1 MDPSQLLDLK
11 TVVVQDKLFEEC
23 YARLKQIAQLLI
35 QQVESYSLRLLPF
48 VKIYKENITQS
59 KLSEDTIELDVFREL
74 ILKHQQ
80 QYFSYSGMCSST
92 PSSPRPT

>member
-23 YARLKQIAQLLI
+23 YGRLKQIAQLLI

-80 QYFSYSGMCSST
+80 QYFSYPGTCSST